1 MKKNALSLR
10 LTALALSAALI
21 TSCIFQSVPECPDKE
36 ELLSGGWQLTLLE
49 INDQPQTG
57 DISKFKLRLSET
69 GTFTRISID
78 EFSDD
83 GQWLLTNNGN
93 VLELI
98 PQDQPSEEYII
109 DSFTLRK
116 LVLFVDRDNNKVGP
130 DNIKLYLDRFN

>member
-1 MKKNALSLR
+1 MKMTKVSIR
-10 LTALALSAALI
+10 ITALFLSVALI
-21 TSCIFQSVPECPDKE
+21 TSCIFQSVPECPEKE

-57 DISKFKLRLSET
+57 DLSKFKLRLSET
-69 GTFTRISID
+69 GTFTRISTD
-78 EFSDD
+78 GFSDD

-98 PQDQPSEEYII
+98 PEDNPSEEYII

-130 DNIKLYLDRFN
+130 DNIKMYLDRFN